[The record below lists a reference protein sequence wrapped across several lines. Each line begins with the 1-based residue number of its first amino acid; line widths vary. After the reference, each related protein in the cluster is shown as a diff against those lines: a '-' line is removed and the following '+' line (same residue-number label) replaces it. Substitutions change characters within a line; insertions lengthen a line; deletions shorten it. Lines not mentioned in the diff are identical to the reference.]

1 MKKGILLLVMCLF
14 QSAVFAQT
22 GKITGTV
29 VDENG
34 ETVVGASVYVEGIE
48 KGKTTGIDGDF
59 LYTLAAG
66 KYTITVKF
74 VAYQDYKISGV
85 EVLANENTPI
95 VVKLVPKDGSE
106 IPPVEI
112 VFIRDPGGD
121 PAADDARKESGNA
134 QDSYTKDAIARS
146 PATTASDAIKKVT
159 GVTIQDNKFAVI
171 RGMGDRYNAAY
182 INGAPLP
189 SSEADRKAISFEIF
203 PANLIER
210 ITVVKTATPN
220 TPGEFAGGVL
230 SIDTRS
236 IPQENSHLFTFGGGY
251 NSTATFKDFKTYE
264 GGKTDWLGLDDGTR
278 QIPEGVP
285 GTDELRDAKMV
296 DRGNFAKLFE
306 SNWKIDN
313 IKAKPNMSAQ
323 YIMGLSDTLF
333 GNAAGMIFAMNY
345 GSSNSFTDI
354 YRQEYEEQ
362 AMEVIKRDS
371 LHDQSYSN
379 NIVASTLLNF
389 ACKFTDK
396 KDVVKHTLKFN
407 NIYGINSEDKVTIR
421 SGARELDQTE
431 KQWEKGSVR
440 WFTQNNMY
448 SGQLAG
454 SHSLGRVKAEWNGGY
469 SNVNRE
475 IPNMRRI
482 IYQKTSA
489 IESDSLPYFA
499 VIDANNSRAGGIM
512 FFSKMQEEIY
522 SAKTDITIPFDFS
535 GKYKQSTKQLPAP
548 EETDTLKKSKFGFSL
563 GLGGLYQY
571 RDRTF
576 SARNIG
582 FDKYKIGTSVKFD
595 SELLLLDETTIFSS
609 PYLGQ
614 MKDSAAPYSGGF
626 TVKETTRS
634 TDSYVA
640 HSELKAGYGMVDMKI
655 GRHMRFITGARLES
669 YNQFLETELNGEPLI
684 TDTTVNDILPSANLI
699 YSIDFSKKDSLTKGT
714 KISTL
719 IFRGA
724 YFRTVSRPEFRE
736 LAIFNFYDFVTD
748 FELYGNPQ
756 LQRGIIDNYDFRVEY
771 FPSPGQVLSG
781 SAFYKKI
788 TNATELANRPDVLRT
803 LYYTNV
809 DLAINKGIELEYR
822 VNLGL
827 FTGPKH
833 DTLEFVQNTSF
844 FANFAYIKSEVH
856 VESVIGA
863 TSKVRPLQ
871 GQSPYLINAGLTT
884 FIPFLRL
891 NTTISYNV
899 FGPRLY
905 IVGSVSEPDY
915 WENPR
920 HIIDWQISREFKK
933 KPLVKKVDEMTNKDK
948 RHERQSL
955 VIKLNMRD
963 LLAQKQILYQ
973 DINEDGKYDAVND
986 NTMVSS
992 QFGRVFS
999 LSATFKF

>member
-1 MKKGILLLVMCLF
+1 MVEF
-14 QSAVFAQT
+14 AVFGQT

-34 ETVVGASVYVEGIE
+34 ETMVGVSVYIEGIE
-48 KGKTTGIDGDF
+48 KGKSTGIDGDF
-59 LYTLAAG
+59 LYVLAPG
-66 KYTITVKF
+66 KYNILVKF
-74 VAYQDYKISGV
+74 VAYQDYKMEGV
-85 EVLANENTPI
+85 EVVANETTPLVI
-95 VVKLVPKDGSE
+95 KLTPKDGTE
-106 IPPVEI
+106 IEAVTI
-112 VFIRDPGGD
+112 LFVRDPGGD
-121 PAADDARKESGNA
+121 PAADDERKESGTA
-134 QDSYTKDAIARS
+134 QDSYTKDAIAKS
-146 PATTASDAIKKVT
+146 PATTASDAIKKIT

-189 SSEADRKAISFEIF
+189 SSETDRKAISFEIF
-203 PANLIER
+203 PANIIER

-220 TPGEFAGGVL
+220 IPGEFAGGVL
-230 SIDTRS
+230 NINTRS
-236 IPQENSHLFTFGGGY
+236 IPDENSQLFVFGGGY
-251 NSTATFKDFKTYE
+251 NSTTTFKDFKTYE
-264 GGKTDWLGLDDGTR
+264 GGKTDWLGVDDGTR
-278 QIPEGVP
+278 QLPAGVP
-285 GTDELRDAKMV
+285 GIEELRNAKMV
-296 DRGNFAKLFE
+296 DRGQLAKLFE
-306 SNWKIDN
+306 SNWKIDD

-323 YIMGLSDTLF
+323 YAMGLSDTLF
-333 GNAAGMIFAMNY
+333 GNPAGMIFALNY
-345 GSSNSFTDI
+345 GSSNGFTDI

-362 AMEVIKRDS
+362 STEVIKRDS

-379 NIVASTLLNF
+379 NVVSSALMNF
-389 ACKFTDK
+389 AYKFTDK
-396 KDVVKHTLKFN
+396 KGVVKHTLRLN
-407 NIYGINSEDKVTIR
+407 NIYSVNSEDKVTIR

-454 SHSLGRVKAEWNGGY
+454 NHALGRVRVDWNGGY

-482 IYQKTSA
+482 IYQKTA
-489 IESDSLPYFA
+489 ELETDSLPYFA
-499 VIDANNSRAGGIM
+499 VIDANNSRSGGIM

-522 SAKTDITIPFDFS
+522 SAKTDITIPFDFTNKRKLS
-535 GKYKQSTKQLPAP
+535 TMQSPTAA
-548 EETDTLKKSKFGFSL
+548 ETDSIKKPFITFNL

-571 RDRTF
+571 RNRSF

-582 FDKYKIGTSVKFD
+582 FDKYKFGTGIKFD
-595 SELLLLDETTIFSS
+595 NELLLLDEATIFSA

-614 MKDSAAPYSGGF
+614 MTDSTGPYNGGF

-640 HSELKAGYGMVDMKI
+640 HSELKAAYGMIDMNI
-655 GRHMRFITGARLES
+655 GKRLRLITGARFEN
-669 YNQFLETELNGEPLI
+669 YNQFLETELNGKPLI
-684 TDTTVNDILPSANLI
+684 TDTTVSDVLPSANLI
-699 YSIDFSKKDSLTKGT
+699 YSIDFQKRDSLTRGMKT
-714 KISTL
+714 STL

-748 FELYGNPQ
+748 FELYGNPN
-756 LQRGIIDNYDFRVEY
+756 LQRALIDNYDFRVEY
-771 FPSPGQVLSG
+771 FPSSGQVISG

-809 DLAINKGIELEYR
+809 PLATNVGVELEYR
-822 VNLGL
+822 VQLSL
-827 FTGPKH
+827 FTGPKR
-833 DTLEFVQNTSF
+833 DTLDFVKNTNF
-844 FANFAYIKSEVH
+844 FANFAYIKSQVH
-856 VESVIGA
+856 VDDVLGA
-863 TSKVRPLQ
+863 TSNVRPLQ

-884 FIPFLRL
+884 FIPWLKL
-891 NTTISYNV
+891 NTTVSYNV

-920 HIIDWQISREFKK
+920 QIIDWQISREFKK
-933 KPLVKKVDEMTNKDK
+933 KPITKDGSEMTK
-948 RHERQSL
+948 RDYRRQRQSL
-955 VIKLNMRD
+955 VIKFNMRD

-973 DINEDGKYDAVND
+973 DINKDGKYDAIND

-999 LSATFKF
+999 LSAAFKF